1 MLNRMVYLLVF
12 VSGLMLGVGSCYFY
26 FYQASN
32 QYLGENELVEK
43 VISYADTSILDENY
57 ACEGKPVKT
66 VGAVVAS
73 LIELNTINKVD
84 SLVSG
89 CFEDTC
95 TMSVSD
101 CSPWEGSECSTRFL
115 KVNLDS
121 NHQIKPTTFTCF
133 DMP

>member
-1 MLNRMVYLLVF
+1 MLNKMLFLLVF
-12 VSGLMLGVGSCYFY
+12 VIGMTLGITACYVYFY
-26 FYQASN
+26 KNTYQHS
-32 QYLGENELVEK
+32 ESNELVEK
-43 VISYADTSILDENY
+43 ILHYANSPISDDNY

-66 VGAVVAS
+66 VGSAVAS
-73 LIELNTINKVD
+73 LIELNTLNKVN

-121 NHQIKPTTFTCF
+121 NHQIKPNTFTCF
-133 DMP
+133 DIP